1 MNKFENVD
9 VIASLQAVM
18 KQNTTHYQSDFQ
30 YDADLFRAAA
40 KSADSMEKTFL
51 WLSRPDGT
59 YCERERDALLR
70 DTAQHL
76 EWSTYGGASETLLAF
91 AVKID
96 GMERGKVKGSL
107 YQLDYAAHAGHLKE
121 IALPRHHATLT
132 FEDGA
137 KRTCSLQDYPG
148 HQNAIMAR
156 YGKIAAVRY
165 EPADAGQLAALLRAE
180 QEGRETLAPGRIGD
194 HIRGLNAGRILDEAR
209 RIVAD
214 VQRLAAGETVKGAH
228 DSRFFYS
235 VPISRD
241 FLALST
247 DEDLT
252 RLYTVLPFVKH
263 DICAPE
269 HDGGRF
275 VAIPRD
281 ENPGNRRPFLP
292 VRPPS
297 APTGQK
303 GGGARGRKSGNH
315 QKRKRRNDAMSITV
329 EEMNLISIYHEDT
342 RAGQLARLRAVR
354 PLYLGDPELLSV
366 VDSAARK
373 VEAMTAADF
382 LATAFELT
390 PPVLYAEGETEGAAY
405 GE

>member
-1 MNKFENVD
+1 M
-9 VIASLQAVM
+9 
-18 KQNTTHYQSDFQ
+18 
-30 YDADLFRAAA
+30 
-40 KSADSMEKTFL
+40 
-51 WLSRPDGT
+51 
-59 YCERERDALLR
+59 
-70 DTAQHL
+70 
-76 EWSTYGGASETLLAF
+76 
-91 AVKID
+91 KID

-281 ENPGNRRPFLP
+281 ENLN
-292 VRPPS
+292 
-297 APTGQK
+297 QK
-303 GGGARGRKSGNH
+303 
-315 QKRKRRNDAMSITV
+315 I
-329 EEMNLISIYHEDT
+329 
-342 RAGQLARLRAVR
+342 RAT
-354 PLYLGDPELLSV
+354 
-366 VDSAARK
+366 AARSSPSVLHQLQQAK
-373 VEAMTAADF
+373 KEAAREAAKAATIKKGKGEMT
-382 LATAFELT
+382 L
-390 PPVLYAEGETEGAAY
+390 
-405 GE
+405 

>member
-1 MNKFENVD
+1 MTDNKQHD
-9 VIASLQAVM
+9 TRTA
-18 KQNTTHYQSDFQ
+18 
-30 YDADLFRAAA
+30 R
-40 KSADSMEKTFL
+40 
-51 WLSRPDGT
+51 RPDCVTEIRMGNSVLVVSG
-59 YCERERDALLR
+59 YFKK
-70 DTAQHL
+70 DT
-76 EWSTYGGASETLLAF
+76 TTT
-91 AVKID
+91 
-96 GMERGKVKGSL
+96 
-107 YQLDYAAHAGHLKE
+107 AADK
-121 IALPRHHATLT
+121 
-132 FEDGA
+132 
-137 KRTCSLQDYPG
+137 
-148 HQNAIMAR
+148 MAR

-281 ENPGNRRPFLP
+281 ENLN
-292 VRPPS
+292 
-297 APTGQK
+297 QK
-303 GGGARGRKSGNH
+303 
-315 QKRKRRNDAMSITV
+315 I
-329 EEMNLISIYHEDT
+329 
-342 RAGQLARLRAVR
+342 RAT
-354 PLYLGDPELLSV
+354 
-366 VDSAARK
+366 AARSSPSVLHQLQQAK
-373 VEAMTAADF
+373 KEAAREAAKAATIKKGKGEMT
-382 LATAFELT
+382 L
-390 PPVLYAEGETEGAAY
+390 
-405 GE
+405 